1 MNDDNAEDRE
11 DADPDA
17 VQSRHRGRFGPV
29 RMGLR
34 RLYFGEGRGPQLF
47 RTLLVT
53 FDIVT
58 VIYFVGS
65 SMVDPQPTLHTADF
79 VIALILIADYVARIV
94 ISVRPV
100 KTALEF
106 TALADLVVIASLL
119 AAAFVE
125 NLGFLRI
132 LRMLRLLRSYHVLRD
147 LRRGWPWFKRNE
159 EVIHSAVN
167 LIVFV
172 FIVTAVVYVAEVH
185 KNENINTYVDALY
198 FTVTTLTTTGFGDI
212 TISDTFGRLLTVAIM
227 VIGVALFLRLVQTI
241 FRPSKYPYT
250 CPDCGLSRHDPDA
263 VHCKHCGRLLK
274 IPTEGEW

>member
-1 MNDDNAEDRE
+1 MA
-11 DADPDA
+11 
-17 VQSRHRGRFGPV
+17 
-29 RMGLR
+29 LR
-34 RLYFGEGRGPQLF
+34 RLYFGEGPRPRLF
-47 RTLLVT
+47 RTLLIT

-65 SMVDPQPTLHTADF
+65 SVLDPHPTLHVADF
-79 VIALILIADYVARIV
+79 LIALILIADYVVRLA

-100 KTALEF
+100 RTALEF
-106 TALADLVVIASLL
+106 AALADLVVIVSLF

-132 LRMLRLLRSYHVLRD
+132 LRMLRLLRSYHVLRE
-147 LRRGWPWFKRNE
+147 LRRSSRWFKRNE
-159 EVIHSAVN
+159 EVIQSAVN
-167 LIVFV
+167 LVVFV

-185 KNENINTYVDALY
+185 RNDNINTYVDALY

-241 FRPSKYPYT
+241 FRPSKYPFT